1 MIALIAGLIYLQ
13 QKNDQDSI
21 QNFSGAIFFT
31 ITFSSFNS
39 LTSALFVSKLRFF
52 SCISVTVRYFIYPL
66 TYIQSRKMFSPRF
79 AASLFRGIS
88 ALRKIITS
96 AGA

>member
-21 QNFSGAIFFT
+21 QNFSGAIFFA

-39 LTSALFVSKLRFF
+39 LTSALFVSKLRIFICC
-52 SCISVTVRYFIYPL
+52 SCISVTVYTAFDLSIDL
-66 TYIQSRKMFSPRF
+66 TFLPRRHEGCVEKM
-79 AASLFRGIS
+79 ASS
-88 ALRKIITS
+88 CST
-96 AGA
+96 